1 MVIYNVFCNFQNEKL
16 QAKIQS
22 QNEEIENLQ
31 NSLEFNKLQG
41 DYNPD
46 STKVSICLKKQKKH
60 YLQFQLNFW
69 SYFLFENLQIHYN
82 FLHLLI

>member
-46 STKVSICLKKQKKH
+46 STKVGSCLKKQKKNIT
-60 YLQFQLNFW
+60 YSFN
-69 SYFLFENLQIHYN
+69 
-82 FLHLLI
+82 